1 MERRLDVSDD
11 IETRRA
17 ANRAQFPAVA
27 QIVDEFRAV
36 FGPGVKAQGGVDSTT
51 GKSFGDVSF
60 IAEREACR
68 SCRPGDEC
76 KHPRKEVV
84 FCGHRRAA
92 EAAYLLGKS
101 IEAGK
106 FGRKIR

>member
-1 MERRLDVSDD
+1 MSDD
-11 IETRRA
+11 IEARRA

-27 QIVDEFRAV
+27 AIVDEVSRH
-36 FGPGVKAQGGVDSTT
+36 FGKVSVESGCDATT
-51 GKSFGDVSF
+51 GKSFGPDLF
-60 IAEREACR
+60 AEREACN

-76 KHPRKEVV
+76 KHPRKEVL
-84 FCGHRRAA
+84 FCGHRRTA
-92 EAAYLLGKS
+92 EVAYLLGKS